1 MIRKTGQY
9 GQFLVSSRIR
19 QQSTSVSHHNPS
31 VSLDLDFVLGLLD
44 SSTAKKSINSGSVVG
59 EASTSWSRMKFKV
72 IETGEVNESKENN
85 SKKCKMSFYFIVLE
99 LNFDDFSSFFAPLTT
114 TPHSNTSSTLDR
126 LQSLADSL
134 PNQIYDRNGNLM
146 PLNSQT
152 PPMSFFEIGNVTT
165 KSNTN
170 LVEIVRTVPIFEREG
185 VDWSKI
191 SLTSILKKIVP
202 EEAFLHTKIN
212 NEEQE
217 IVNEETTVIT
227 NVSET
232 AQVTNNVKFTM
243 TELKLLDKDQLY
255 SLAKHFNIRITNQT
269 DHKLEQEIFLA
280 CNGEVYKRTS
290 KSLVS
295 KEKIAWTEEN
305 ENLLVKLYEELRIEK
320 QKADTKAQTLL
331 SGTTSGYTN
340 AFKKCKGSSERGLW
354 AVLTDQMRHAS
365 KYHVS
370 MSECRNKL
378 IILKRLKA

>member
-1 MIRKTGQY
+1 
-9 GQFLVSSRIR
+9 
-19 QQSTSVSHHNPS
+19 
-31 VSLDLDFVLGLLD
+31 
-44 SSTAKKSINSGSVVG
+44 
-59 EASTSWSRMKFKV
+59 
-72 IETGEVNESKENN
+72 
-85 SKKCKMSFYFIVLE
+85 
-99 LNFDDFSSFFAPLTT
+99 
-114 TPHSNTSSTLDR
+114 
-126 LQSLADSL
+126 
-134 PNQIYDRNGNLM
+134 
-146 PLNSQT
+146 
-152 PPMSFFEIGNVTT
+152 MSFFEIGNVT

-170 LVEIVRTVPIFEREG
+170 LVENTRTVPIFEREG

-212 NEEQE
+212 NKDQE
-217 IVNEETTVIT
+217 IIDEETIVNT
-227 NVSET
+227 NISET
-232 AQVTNNVKFTM
+232 AHVTNNVKFTM

-255 SLAKHFNIRITNQT
+255 SLAKHLNIKIVTQT
-269 DHKLEQEIFLA
+269 DHKLEQEIFLV
-280 CNGEVYKRTS
+280 CNGEVYKRTA

-331 SGTTSGYTN
+331 SVTTSGYTN

-354 AVLTDQMRHAS
+354 AVLTDQLRHAS